1 MSDQTPS
8 QPTTREDTPSPAG
21 DLTPTPVGRRSW
33 KSRLLELFLW
43 FLVAVAT
50 AVALILLSE
59 EILPANF

>member
-1 MSDQTPS
+1 MSDPEATTP
-8 QPTTREDTPSPAG
+8 PPAPPR
-21 DLTPTPVGRRSW
+21 DVTPTPVGRRSW

-50 AVALILLSE
+50 AVILVLLSE

>member
-1 MSDQTPS
+1 MSDPIPP
-8 QPTTREDTPSPAG
+8 QPTTREDTPSPAR

-50 AVALILLSE
+50 AAALVLLSE